1 MSKSEKFS
9 TRSLQFRKLNR
20 KETGDSSFHHHSL
33 DVEVATG
40 ETSGLMPP
48 HSQSPPSGPAPASA
62 GEEDD
67 LVPGPGPGPAPGK
80 LEASAAIVLDAPLLL
95 SSQKNKKSDGGVSAK
110 NSWKVKYQDFLPPKH
125 GFSSSAAAGH
135 HSSLD
140 AFQ

>member
-33 DVEVATG
+33 DADAATG
-40 ETSGLMPP
+40 ETSGLIPP
-48 HSQSPPSGPAPASA
+48 QSQQQSPPSAGVVPTSA
-62 GEEDD
+62 GDEGVD
-67 LVPGPGPGPAPGK
+67 LVPGPGPGK

-95 SSQKNKKSDGGVSAK
+95 STQKNKKSDSASSK

-125 GFSSSAAAGH
+125 GFSSAGH
-135 HSSLD
+135 HSIPD